1 MNQPRRDL
9 AATKQNNGE
18 HPARDSEPLT
28 RRARTRATAKPFAY
42 HDPQVRGLK
51 NLTAFVKRDAS
62 GPAKFFIPR
71 EPDALNPRKLRQ
83 EKFTRREPAAARHP
97 LPLLLRHRH

>member
-42 HDPQVRGLK
+42 HDPQVRGL
-51 NLTAFVKRDAS
+51 
-62 GPAKFFIPR
+62 
-71 EPDALNPRKLRQ
+71 
-83 EKFTRREPAAARHP
+83 
-97 LPLLLRHRH
+97 